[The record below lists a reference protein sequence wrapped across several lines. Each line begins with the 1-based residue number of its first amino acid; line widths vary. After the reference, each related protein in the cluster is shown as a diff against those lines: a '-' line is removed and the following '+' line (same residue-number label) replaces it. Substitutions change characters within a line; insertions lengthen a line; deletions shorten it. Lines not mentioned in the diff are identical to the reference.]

1 MIGDWIQRVGS
12 SIPRGFS
19 RFFILEL
26 LKKKSYTGK
35 QIIDSATKQ
44 SDGKW
49 KPSPGLIYPL
59 LGRLLDDGLISE
71 DKDGKYRI
79 PKKGRKTTDDLQTIN
94 EIVKNQLDVLFRLGS
109 VGRFVILDMLER
121 LSVIGSLLS
130 ENAAQM
136 TKEEIKKYEKF
147 LKSELAKMEK
157 MSNER
162 EQKIKID

>member
-1 MIGDWIQRVGS
+1 LLEYS
-12 SIPRGFS
+12 S
-19 RFFILEL
+19 
-26 LKKKSYTGK
+26 KKKKNSN
-35 QIIDSATKQ
+35 
-44 SDGKW
+44 
-49 KPSPGLIYPL
+49 
-59 LGRLLDDGLISE
+59 
-71 DKDGKYRI
+71 KYRI
-79 PKKGRKTTDDLQTIN
+79 TKKGRKTTDDLQTIN

-147 LKSELAKMEK
+147 LKSELDKMEK

>member
-35 QIIDSATKQ
+35 QIIDSAIKQ
-44 SDGKW
+44 SGGKW

-71 DKDGKYRI
+71 DKDGKCRI
-79 PKKGRKTTDDLQTIN
+79 TKKGRKTTDDLQTIN

-147 LKSELAKMEK
+147 LKSELDKMEK

>member
-1 MIGDWIQRVGS
+1 M
-12 SIPRGFS
+12 FC
-19 RFFILEL
+19 
-26 LKKKSYTGK
+26 
-35 QIIDSATKQ
+35 
-44 SDGKW
+44 
-49 KPSPGLIYPL
+49 
-59 LGRLLDDGLISE
+59 
-71 DKDGKYRI
+71 
-79 PKKGRKTTDDLQTIN
+79 
-94 EIVKNQLDVLFRLGS
+94 RLGS

-136 TKEEIKKYEKF
+136 TKEEIKKYKKF

>member
-1 MIGDWIQRVGS
+1 
-12 SIPRGFS
+12 
-19 RFFILEL
+19 
-26 LKKKSYTGK
+26 
-35 QIIDSATKQ
+35 
-44 SDGKW
+44 
-49 KPSPGLIYPL
+49 
-59 LGRLLDDGLISE
+59 
-71 DKDGKYRI
+71 
-79 PKKGRKTTDDLQTIN
+79 
-94 EIVKNQLDVLFRLGS
+94 
-109 VGRFVILDMLER
+109 MLER